1 MHVMKAVQK
10 YGGVAHGHSFGYV
23 EAMTFRV
30 FYSLAGAENSGR
42 ISGIDNVKWIQQYG
56 KACIHIHII
65 PDICF
70 VNCKKNHAESN
81 NIHITLERLK
91 STPR

>member
-1 MHVMKAVQK
+1 MHVMNAAQK
-10 YGGVAHGHSFGYV
+10 DGGVAHGHSFAYV

-42 ISGIDNVKWIQQYG
+42 ISGIDNVKWIQQYR
-56 KACIHIHII
+56 KACIHINII

-70 VNCKKNHAESN
+70 INCKNHAESN
-81 NIHITLERLK
+81 NIHITLERLN